1 MSSGPGTDSP
11 RVQWEVLRRLED
23 SDVTDVSLLVEQVTE
38 TDGVRPLSEHVM
50 LHLRYGG
57 DVDVRHVLGRVGPSL
72 VAYGHLDVT
81 DQVAG
86 PSAELAVAPAYRRQG
101 VGRQLVQHLLGESSD
116 GRLRLWSRGEQSGAA
131 PLAESL
137 GFRRSRTLLRLRR
150 TLYAALPDPVWPD
163 GVRLRSFL
171 PGLDDEE
178 WLALNAAAF
187 VGLPDQGGWTLD
199 DLHVR
204 MREPWFDPA
213 GFLVAEETG
222 PDGDR
227 MVGFHWTKVHGADEH
242 GHDDA
247 EPHEHEPH
255 GHDDAEPHE
264 HEPHGHDDAEPHE
277 HEPHEHDD
285 AEPHEHEPHE
295 HEPHE
300 HEPHEHEPHDGSHQ
314 PHEHHHGH
322 DPIGEVYVVGIDPAQ
337 QGRGLGRA
345 LTLAGLHHLQA
356 RGLRDAMLYVDA
368 ENTAAIALYTAL
380 GFSTWDVDVEFS
392 AP

>member
-1 MSSGPGTDSP
+1 MTETPADA
-11 RVQWEVLRRLED
+11 VHWEVLHRLED
-23 SDVTDVSLLVEQVTE
+23 TDVNEVGLLVEQVTE
-38 TDGVRPLSEHVM
+38 ADGIRPLSEHVM

-57 DVDVRHVLGRVGPSL
+57 DVDVRHVLGRRDGAL

-81 DQVAG
+81 DLVAG
-86 PSAELAVAPAYRRQG
+86 ASAELAVAPAFRRRG
-101 VGRQLVQHLLGESSD
+101 VGHALVGHLVSESPD
-116 GRLRLWSRGEQSGAA
+116 GRLRLWAHGEQSGAA
-131 PLAESL
+131 PLAASM
-137 GFRRSRTLLRLRR
+137 GFTRSRTLFQMRR
-150 TLYAALPDPVWPD
+150 SLYAALPDPVWPA

-171 PGLDDEE
+171 PGIDDEE
-178 WLALNAAAF
+178 WVALNAKAF
-187 VGLPDQGGWTLD
+187 VDLPDQGGWTTE

-213 GFLVAEETG
+213 GFLVAEESG

-242 GHDDA
+242 
-247 EPHEHEPH
+247 
-255 GHDDAEPHE
+255 
-264 HEPHGHDDAEPHE
+264 
-277 HEPHEHDD
+277 EHDD
-285 AEPHEHEPHE
+285 AEPHTHAPHEGSDEPHE
-295 HEPHE
+295 H
-300 HEPHEHEPHDGSHQ
+300 
-314 PHEHHHGH
+314 HHGHGH

-345 LTLAGLHHLQA
+345 LTLAGLHHLKS

-380 GFSTWDVDVEFS
+380 GFTTWDVDVEFS